1 MRISDGSSDVC
12 SSDLYRRDRANMPGS
27 PREVANAEDEGVEF
41 VWLSAPEAFDGSG
54 AVNGVRATKMRLGQP
69 DATGR
74 RAPEPDPGSEFRLE
88 ADLVIQAL
96 GFDPEDLPGA
106 FGSPDLSVTRWGT
119 LRVDHRPMQT
129 SIDGGFDAGDILR
142 GASPVV

>member
-1 MRISDGSSDVC
+1 MNAEGNNVVVIGGGDTAMDWVRTAVRQGAKAVKC
-12 SSDLYRRDRANMPGS
+12 VYRRDRANMPGS

-74 RAPEPDPGSEFRLE
+74 RAPEP
-88 ADLVIQAL
+88 
-96 GFDPEDLPGA
+96 EDRK
-106 FGSPDLSVTRWGT
+106 SVG
-119 LRVDHRPMQT
+119 
-129 SIDGGFDAGDILR
+129 
-142 GASPVV
+142 